1 MDKARHLLAAA
12 LVVAMPALGWGQ
24 GFSADY
30 DLARAA
36 GPDAQF
42 QFRVAPAFAMGGEA
56 LGAGLSLQSGP
67 NWFGQV
73 GLSQAPLN
81 QLTHG
86 TNDSV
91 NLGGGYRFSGGQALS
106 LQLSRARGPLPRL
119 GLSVGYD
126 WPRYFLRF
134 SYDQGLN
141 LTPADS
147 LRFSAGVRF

>member
-1 MDKARHLLAAA
+1 MDKAWKLVATALWAA
-12 LVVAMPALGWGQ
+12 LPSLVLAQ
-24 GFSADY
+24 GFTADY
-30 DLARAA
+30 DLSRSSA
-36 GPDAQF
+36 GA
-42 QFRVAPAFAMGGEA
+42 QFRVAPAFATGGEA
-56 LGAGLSLQSGP
+56 LGAGLSVQSGP

-81 QLTHG
+81 TLTHG
-86 TNDSV
+86 INDSLNV
-91 NLGGGYRFSGGQALS
+91 GGGYRFHDGQALS

-134 SYDQGLN
+134 TYDQGLN

-147 LRFSAGVRF
+147 LRFSAGMRF